1 MGLWA
6 GCQEKLL
13 CGVPV
18 VAKWGQGRW
27 FLSLGDCLVWSLL
40 LMEAAHGVGSAQL
53 TLQREQRWKRE
64 RNTVGEGK
72 GGVWGKLCPSAIQC
86 LLGDLRF
93 HVICFSFMSCELLL
107 HPPII
112 LCWFSLSFQWVV
124 SLLALL
130 WDWHQPG
137 FVTFPPRLGFLGRQD
152 RKWSSLIPFCPLKSC
167 PRVSG
172 GKLHFV
178 QVQLLN

>member
-93 HVICFSFMSCELLL
+93 HVICFSFMSMWAAPASPDHFVL
-107 HPPII
+107 I
-112 LCWFSLSFQWVV
+112 LFEFSMGCVLAGFALRLTPAWLCDLPSQAGLFGKAGQKMVQFDPFLSFE
-124 SLLALL
+124 
-130 WDWHQPG
+130 
-137 FVTFPPRLGFLGRQD
+137 
-152 RKWSSLIPFCPLKSC
+152 
-167 PRVSG
+167 
-172 GKLHFV
+172 KLP
-178 QVQLLN
+178 